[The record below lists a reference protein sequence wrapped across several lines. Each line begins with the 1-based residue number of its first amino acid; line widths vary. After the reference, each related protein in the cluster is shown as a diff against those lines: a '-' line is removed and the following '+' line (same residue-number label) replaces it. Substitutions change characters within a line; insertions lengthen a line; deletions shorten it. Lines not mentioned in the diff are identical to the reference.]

1 MPPKAGCHGHSI
13 RGSGYVKPDSKD
25 TKINDDVQRLIAAR
39 QSQDAKYFPAT
50 VSATASTETKKTG

>member
-25 TKINDDVQRLIAAR
+25 TKINDDIQRLIAAR
-39 QSQDAKYFPAT
+39 QLQDAKYFPAT
-50 VSATASTETKKTG
+50 VSLKTETKKTG

>member
-25 TKINDDVQRLIAAR
+25 TKINDDIQRLIAAR
-39 QSQDAKYFPAT
+39 QLQDAKYFPTT
-50 VSATASTETKKTG
+50 VSLKPETKKTG

>member
-25 TKINDDVQRLIAAR
+25 TKINDDIQRLIAAR
-39 QSQDAKYFPAT
+39 QLQDAKYFPAT
-50 VSATASTETKKTG
+50 ASLKTETKKTG